1 MLDRVDFLS
10 IGSNDLAQFVFA
22 ADRGNTQLQG
32 RYDTL
37 SPAFLRL
44 IGAIIAAGQRRDK
57 PVSLCGEMAGDPI
70 DAMALLA
77 LGLRS
82 FSMAPPAIGPLRA
95 MIRSLDLGELEAY
108 VAALGPQRGQD
119 MRSSLRAFARD
130 HGVAL

>member
-1 MLDRVDFLS
+1 
-10 IGSNDLAQFVFA
+10 
-22 ADRGNTQLQG
+22 
-32 RYDTL
+32 
-37 SPAFLRL
+37 
-44 IGAIIAAGQRRDK
+44 
-57 PVSLCGEMAGDPI
+57 MAGDPV

-95 MIRSLDLGELEAY
+95 MIRSLDLGQLEAY
-108 VAALGPQRGQD
+108 VAALGSQRGQD